1 MDDYY
6 ATNLEGTIY
15 ANTTQP
21 ASVIVPIVDDN
32 VLELNEIFRA
42 DITLQ
47 NSEDR
52 NCVVLQPN
60 AVDITIMNND
70 SELCKCL

>member
-1 MDDYY
+1 MEDYD
-6 ATNLEGTIY
+6 ATNLEETIY

-21 ASVIVPIVDDN
+21 ASVIIPIVDDN
-32 VLELNEIFRA
+32 VLELNEIFQA
-42 DITLQ
+42 EISIQ